1 MADDGSDFLD
11 SIDFDIDGGAGLDD
25 FPEFG
30 LDGLG
35 APVAGAQEAGAQV
48 AGAMELVVADPGAG
62 QPGVDDWDELEW
74 AMHIW
79 GIAELPVNDD
89 AVVVEREALTRYRD
103 GNPDQHQGVDTEQHV
118 VQSAPGLLE
127 GHLSQKVLDVA
138 VQAQLDAQVSIYF
151 V

>member
-35 APVAGAQEAGAQV
+35 APVAGAQV
-48 AGAMELVVADPGAG
+48 VGAMELVVADPGAG

-74 AMHIW
+74 ALHIW
-79 GIAELPVNDD
+79 GIAELPVDD
-89 AVVVEREALTRYRD
+89 DPVVAEREALTRYRD
-103 GNPDQHQGVDTEQHV
+103 GNPVQHEGVDMEHHV
-118 VQSAPGLLE
+118 VQSASGLLE
-127 GHLSQKVLDVA
+127 GHLSQKVSDGA